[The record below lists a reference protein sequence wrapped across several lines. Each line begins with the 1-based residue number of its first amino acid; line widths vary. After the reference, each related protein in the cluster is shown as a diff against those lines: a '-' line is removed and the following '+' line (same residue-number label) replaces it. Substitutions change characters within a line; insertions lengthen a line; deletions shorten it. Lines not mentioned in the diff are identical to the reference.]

1 MMLKSVFWKI
11 EDWAWSSRC
20 SYNLW
25 LHGPYGLAKVVE
37 KMPFRFLIKYLRKH
51 GASIG
56 ENCRFERG
64 LNLHRPLGKKPFE
77 NLVIGNEVYLGHNT
91 LIDLSRKV
99 EIRDKAIFAS
109 RCQIWTHASYYG
121 QSAPEQFE
129 YGENYGQVI
138 VEEGAIIYS
147 NVVIGHGTRIGRH
160 ARVGACSLVIKD
172 VPPGQFAG
180 GVPAKN
186 LKTQS

>member
-1 MMLKSVFWKI
+1 MRLKSVFWKI

-20 SYNLW
+20 RYNLW
-25 LHGPYGLAKVVE
+25 LHGPYGLAKAVE
-37 KMPFRFLIKYLRKH
+37 KMPFRFLVKYLRKY

-56 ENCRFERG
+56 ENCRLERG
-64 LNLHRPLGKKPFE
+64 LNLHRPLGAKPFE
-77 NLVIGNEVYLGHNT
+77 NLVIGNGVYLGHDT

-99 EIRDKAIFAS
+99 EIKDKAIFAS

-121 QSAPEQFE
+121 QSDPEQFE
-129 YGENYGQVI
+129 YGENYGPVI

-147 NVVIGHGTRIGRH
+147 NVVIGHGTRIGRQ

-172 VPPGQFAG
+172 VPSGQFVG
-180 GVPAKN
+180 GVPADN
-186 LKTQS
+186 LKTAS